1 VPPSPGAFDC
11 PKCESFNLMTH
22 PPTAT
27 ARPSDRSNTFVP
39 KSFNRK
45 VKFASADGF
54 QQAIKARVDRYFRYT
69 RQSPRDCA
77 TMYLKTA
84 TILLWFFASWALLV
98 FAVSNVWLA
107 VALAISVGFA
117 IAAVGFNIQHDGGHR
132 AYSRHNWLNRIMGAT
147 LDLIGGSSYVWDHK
161 HNTVHHTYAN
171 ITGHDD
177 DIEVGILAR
186 LSPHQPR
193 YKFHRV
199 QHWYLWVLYGLLPLK
214 WQIWDDF
221 YHVARGKIGNHPFQR
236 PKGKELA
243 IFIGGKIAF
252 FSLAIG
258 IPLLFHPFWIVF
270 AFYALSQL
278 VNGVLISI
286 VFQLAHVVE
295 DAQFPM
301 PDPNTN
307 KMDTH
312 WAVHQVLTTVDFS
325 RKNRLVSWFMGG
337 LNFQIEHHLFPRI
350 CHIHYRKLSRLVEKT
365 CKDFG
370 IQYNAHR
377 SFVAG
382 VASHYRWLRQMGRP
396 VGA

>member
-1 VPPSPGAFDC
+1 MTTSAANPLRDRPVPARDPS
-11 PKCESFNLMTH
+11 K
-22 PPTAT
+22 
-27 ARPSDRSNTFVP
+27 
-39 KSFNRK
+39 RK
-45 VKFASADGF
+45 LKFASADGF

-77 TMYLKTA
+77 AMYLKTA
-84 TILLWFFASWALLV
+84 TILLWFFASYALLV

-107 VALAISVGFA
+107 SALAVSIGFA
-117 IAAVGFNIQHDGGHR
+117 IAAIGFNIQHDGGHR
-132 AYSRHNWLNRIMGAT
+132 AYSRHNWLNRAAAT
-147 LDLIGGSSYVWDHK
+147 TMDLIGGSSYVWDHK

-193 YKFHRV
+193 YKLHRI
-199 QHWYLWVLYGLLPLK
+199 QHWYLWVLYGLLPVK

-221 YHVARGKIGNHPFQR
+221 YHIARGKIGAHPFQR

-252 FSLAIG
+252 FSLAFF
-258 IPLLFHPFWIVF
+258 IPLLAGHSFATVF
-270 AFYALSQL
+270 FFYALSQL

-301 PDPNTN
+301 PDPETN
-307 KMDTH
+307 KMATH

-337 LNFQIEHHLFPRI
+337 LNFQIEHHLFPRV
-350 CHIHYRKLSRLVEKT
+350 CHVHYRKLSRVVEKT

-370 IQYNAHR
+370 IQYNAHK
-377 SFVAG
+377 SFLAG
-382 VASHYRWLRQMGRP
+382 VASHYRWLRQMGQP
-396 VGA
+396 V